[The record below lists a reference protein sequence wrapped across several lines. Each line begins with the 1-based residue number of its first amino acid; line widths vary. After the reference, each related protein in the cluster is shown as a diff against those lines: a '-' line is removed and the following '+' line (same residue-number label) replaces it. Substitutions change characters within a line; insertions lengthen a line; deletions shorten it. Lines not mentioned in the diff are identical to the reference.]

1 MIAAGTISAEV
12 GERLLELLEPGSNLE
27 TGASPMLEAGEI
39 SAQIRDDQ
47 TLPPDWRKY
56 WIYPAV
62 IGGVL
67 IASGLGYIFLFIEGI
82 IGWGWLFVTWAV
94 LALGMV
100 LLLLGWLMRNAAWLH
115 LRIKDGNTR
124 LYLGLPLPLRWIV
137 WGIGV
142 ARRFVPQ
149 LADYVTDDLLEAL
162 AEASARA
169 GEAGFKIEVQEA
181 KGEQVYIYY
190 G

>member
-1 MIAAGTISAEV
+1 
-12 GERLLELLEPGSNLE
+12 
-27 TGASPMLEAGEI
+27 
-39 SAQIRDDQ
+39 
-47 TLPPDWRKY
+47 
-56 WIYPAV
+56 
-62 IGGVL
+62 
-67 IASGLGYIFLFIEGI
+67 LFIEGI

-137 WGIGV
+137 WGIGIT
-142 ARRFVPQ
+142 RRFIPQ

-169 GEAGFKIEVQEA
+169 GEAGFKIKVQEA